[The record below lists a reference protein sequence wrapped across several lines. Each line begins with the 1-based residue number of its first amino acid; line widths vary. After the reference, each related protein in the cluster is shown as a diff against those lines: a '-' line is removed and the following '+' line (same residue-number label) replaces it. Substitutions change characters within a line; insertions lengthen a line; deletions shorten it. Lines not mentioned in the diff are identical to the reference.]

1 MPNLKLPFVA
11 GFYGKARTGKSTFAK
26 AVQAQIRLRGLS
38 VVLAPIA
45 DEVRRSLQ
53 QHIEAGDSI
62 ALQLIADCGLA
73 GEKVNLF
80 DGPKG
85 PQERR
90 LLQLWGKR
98 MRNFVRRDY
107 WVMLWFWSVLLLD
120 PQPQIVLVPDVRLD
134 VEIDLLRR
142 LFAAKIYRITNEPFT
157 GAEVPPDETEEV
169 PPVEGTEPLY
179 IPNRTTNPDRFA
191 KRVSEVASDIIH
203 RWRIA

>member
-53 QHIEAGDSI
+53 RQIESGDSRV
-62 ALQLIADCGLA
+62 LQLAADCGLT
-73 GEKVNLF
+73 GRNINLF

-85 PQERR
+85 PEERR

-98 MRNFVRRDY
+98 MRDSIRRDY
-107 WVMLWFWSVLLLD
+107 WVMLWFWNVLLLD
-120 PQPQIVLVPDVRLD
+120 PQPQVVLVPDVRLD
-134 VEIDLLRR
+134 VEINLLRR
-142 LFAAKIYRITNEPFT
+142 LFRAKIYRVTNEPFS
-157 GAEVPPDETEEV
+157 GAEVPPDETEDV
-169 PPVEGTEPLY
+169 RPVEGTEPLY
-179 IPNRTTNPDRFA
+179 IPNRATDPDRFA
-191 KRVSEVASDIIH
+191 KRVSEIASDIIH